1 MRRFFIFFIFPLII
15 PLANSAQNT
24 IDIGLIPSLNI
35 NKKLEKDWSLNFKA
49 ESKQALISDGFN
61 YDYLQTEVSFI
72 AAKKIGINT
81 KLAAG
86 YLLKI
91 DGEVIKN
98 RAIQQIS
105 VIRRYSDFK
114 LSHRFSADQT
124 FETDDYTEF
133 RFRYRVSTEI
143 PLEGQSLDPKE
154 FFIKLNNEYLNSIY
168 QKQYDLEIR
177 GAALLGYSLTPNS
190 KLEIGADY
198 RIDSFIT
205 GGFRNRL
212 WIGLNFYQSF

>member
-98 RAIQQIS
+98 RAIQQI
-105 VIRRYSDFK
+105 RRYSDFK

-177 GAALLGYSLTPNS
+177 GAALLGYSLTLNS
-190 KLEIGADY
+190 KFEIGADY